1 MTETIKNKFFYG
13 WIIVGIST
21 LALLI
26 SNGLSIG
33 GLPVFYKPIQEDL
46 LQIGSVTA
54 QTKDAVT
61 GLAAGLTFLLAGIFS
76 FIIGLFIRRIG
87 LRWLMAIGCIAL
99 GGGLFFYSFAAKP
112 LDVYLSH
119 SILGLSLGLVG
130 VMIQTVLIA
139 NWFRRKRGMAMGIV
153 LTGTSLGGAL
163 IPIFATPLIADY
175 GWRTALQILSLL
187 VWLVLLPAVVFFV
200 RDRAQDVGA
209 NFDGDEL
216 NAERGVRSGESSDEK
231 SAAGNQILSGLTFGE
246 ALKSPLFW
254 VLGLCA
260 ALIFYPIFTISQ
272 QFNLYLQNTVGVSR
286 ETASVAQSVLFVTS
300 VGGKFLFGWLCDR
313 FPTRVVITICCGVM
327 FLSTLMLLGFLSS
340 GTIFIFL
347 IPFGLGYGGTF
358 VLIQLLTVESFG
370 LRDIGKILGAITL
383 IETFGGFLGSVI
395 TGRLASLNNG
405 DYTLAFYGVTIAAG
419 LAFLST
425 FAVYLLSRR
434 QKILV

>member
-1 MTETIKNKFFYG
+1 MTETNKNKFFYG

-21 LALLI
+21 FALVI

-46 LQIGSVTA
+46 LQIGSVTV

-76 FIIGLFIRRIG
+76 FIIGLFIQKIG
-87 LRWLMAIGCIAL
+87 ARWLMAIGCLVL
-99 GGGLFFYSFAAKP
+99 GGGLIFYSFATKP
-112 LDVYLSH
+112 LEIYLSH
-119 SILGLSLGLVG
+119 SLLGLSLGLVG
-130 VMIQTVLIA
+130 VLIQTVLIS
-139 NWFRRKRGMAMGIV
+139 NWFRRRRGMAMGIV
-153 LTGTSLGGAL
+153 LTGTSFGGAL
-163 IPIFATPLIADY
+163 IPVIATPLIANY

-187 VWLVLLPAVVFFV
+187 VWVVLLPAVIFIV
-200 RDRAQDVGA
+200 RDKAQDMGA
-209 NFDGDEL
+209 NFDGDDL
-216 NAERGVRSGESSDEK
+216 IADSGSENK
-231 SAAGNQILSGLTFGE
+231 APMLAGYTFGE
-246 ALKSPLFW
+246 ALKSPVFW
-254 VLGLCA
+254 ILGLCA

-272 QFNLYLQNTVGVSR
+272 QFNLYLQNTVGVSK
-286 ETASVAQSVLFVTS
+286 ETASIAQSLLFVTS

-313 FPTRVVITICCGVM
+313 FPTRKVIMICCGVM
-327 FLSTLMLLGFLSS
+327 FLATLMLLGFLTSS
-340 GTIFIFL
+340 TIFIFL

-395 TGRLASLNNG
+395 TGRLASANNG
-405 DYTLAFYGVTIAAG
+405 DYTLAFYGVTVAAG

-425 FAVYLLSRR
+425 FLVNLLS
-434 QKILV
+434 KKHEILA

>member
-1 MTETIKNKFFYG
+1 MTETNRNKFFYG

-21 LALLI
+21 FALVI

-46 LQIGSVTA
+46 MNLGTVTL

-76 FIIGLFIRRIG
+76 FIIGLFIHKIG
-87 LRWLMAIGCIAL
+87 ARWLMAIGCLVL
-99 GGGLFFYSFAAKP
+99 GGGLVFYSFATKP

-119 SILGLSLGLVG
+119 SFLGLSLGLVG
-130 VMIQTVLIA
+130 VLIQTVLIS
-139 NWFRRKRGMAMGIV
+139 NWFRRRRGMAMGIV
-153 LTGTSLGGAL
+153 LTGTSFGGAL
-163 IPIFATPLIADY
+163 IPVIATPLIANY

-187 VWLVLLPAVVFFV
+187 VWVVLLPAVIFIV
-200 RDRAQDVGA
+200 RDKAQDMGA
-209 NFDGDEL
+209 NFDGDDL
-216 NAERGVRSGESSDEK
+216 IADSGSENK
-231 SAAGNQILSGLTFGE
+231 APMLAGYTFGG
-246 ALKSPLFW
+246 ALKSPVFW
-254 VLGLCA
+254 ILGLCA

-272 QFNLYLQNTVGVSR
+272 QFNLYLQNTVGVSK
-286 ETASVAQSVLFVTS
+286 ETASFAQSLLFVTS

-313 FPTRVVITICCGVM
+313 FPTRKVIMICCGVM
-327 FLSTLMLLGFLSS
+327 FVSTLMLLGFLTSS
-340 GTIFIFL
+340 TIFIFL

-383 IETFGGFLGSVI
+383 IETVGGFLGSVV
-395 TGRLASLNNG
+395 TGRLASANNG
-405 DYTLAFYGVTIAAG
+405 DYTLAFYGVTVAAG

-425 FAVYLLSRR
+425 FLVNLLSKKHETLR
-434 QKILV
+434 